1 MASKYQKF
9 PPGMEANRRFF
20 IHILSDKLKSKLCTT
35 SDVIYYFY
43 FQQRLFHPNE
53 VDRIEMTH
61 GNSGNNHTLQIML
74 LFQTQHLGS
83 IFYLKFRHL
92 KQSQQNN
99 LNFEIYGPK
108 IFDDNVRDKNI
119 HRHTQMLNACV
130 LQRPIHTKLD
140 PKQKR
145 KQSRCISRWK
155 GICTMKFHHRN
166 FVSFF
171 VYNQPYSDPKNK
183 NHPLYKLPPPIIE
196 QFQLSRDNVENYY
209 IEENEHCI
217 VIDFALSDLPT
228 FYQYGFIATE
238 VKSDKERLHKKY
250 DVDDI
255 KKQFVMESS
264 VVSNK
269 SVYNSDDSWLM
280 EVRDQQRITGGGSD
294 DFEEFKYIE
303 ENDEQDVNYYKKLNK
318 IEKKMNREHMI
329 DHEKNTDQDII
340 TNVHKSKQICP
351 YVRVKGYCD
360 KYREN
365 KCGYLYHP
373 QMEKNVDLGNDKQIW
388 VNPNKKKIDELSCA
402 RRQPIDIDQEFVSYI
417 VPGDAH
423 NPCLYLQDI
432 IHNCFILR
440 VTIFK
445 CGQHIK
451 RSFYEDNLRIRFDG
465 RRNYKYNNQQKIFQ
479 IQTPKHNLCA
489 TKQELAYPMLLYN
502 NNKFIDWF
510 ISPLYYTE
518 SKDLENA
525 SYRASMIDFIT
536 RLNKDHGK
544 YHLEAFCLMACLIN
558 YPPMFIIE
566 DFHVTDYNLLEKDVK
581 HGEPNKVWQVLKKLS
596 EGNIDTNK
604 WRTFESSGKGG
615 SGRGKKGFLDKRI
628 STLALSCRERY
639 CKRGNGI
646 GDEGRNI
653 SFMNIYIDMYF
664 NVDFLNQLKQ
674 QELGYSKNRYEWI
687 KCIKITPLYY
697 QLEVDQEK
705 SCRMFRLKDHLKRS
719 AITFL
724 RVEFQSAKRTP
735 KWAEEWEYG
744 TFTRQQVYNFLT
756 YGMSCGGAKYDFFFF
771 SDGQLRDKKCWMY
784 SVKLSRKF
792 NSIKGVR
799 NIMGNFENIRSP
811 GKKMARMGL
820 YNTKSTQIATLKASE
835 MEFVDDP
842 KALDGEPLTDG
853 CSIINQKIVNEKV
866 DKNAVSMLARL
877 GGAKCMLIGLPSEWI
892 RKVIEVDQKNKQGKI
907 LKQINEEQIKKNEG
921 NKEKLQ
927 LLQETLQANENRNF
941 NAQVVITKSSNKFE
955 FDKYNLE
962 VAIKEETSSSGAF
975 TNKEFIGVAY
985 YHYYLKNS
993 HKQFEKNLQS
1003 YAMSWFDILNHASKY
1018 GGGHGNT
1025 NQIDRGRAE
1034 IFLNCDKHKGAFK
1047 FLLKDMAFV
1056 VHRYNTERQ
1065 NNNYRR
1071 FNRFRKK
1078 KK

>member
-1 MASKYQKF
+1 MYNKNLFYKSPDVKTRLF
-9 PPGMEANRRFF
+9 TIEIVSEN
-20 IHILSDKLKSKLCTT
+20 LKSTLNTT
-35 SDVIYYFY
+35 SDVIHYFY
-43 FQQRLFHPNE
+43 NQRRLFHPNE
-53 VDRIEMTH
+53 VEMIRLF
-61 GNSGNNHTLQIML
+61 NDINKNNANTQHKLIVEL
-74 LFQTQHLGS
+74 IFQTEQLALMFFLKSTHIFNQKNTDVKLEFVPDNFANTLG
-83 IFYLKFRHL
+83 LKYIYRHA
-92 KQSQQNN
+92 
-99 LNFEIYGPK
+99 F
-108 IFDDNVRDKNI
+108 
-119 HRHTQMLNACV
+119 MLDVGV
-130 LQRPIHTKLD
+130 LQRPTHQLLD
-140 PKQKR
+140 PEKKR
-145 KQSRCISRWK
+145 NKSRYISRWN
-155 GICTMKFHHRN
+155 GICTMNLYRN
-166 FVSFF
+166 RFISFF

-183 NHPLYKLPPPIIE
+183 HYPLYQLPQPIIE
-196 QFQLSRDNVENYY
+196 RFELSRANVENYY
-209 IEENEHCI
+209 IEENSDCV
-217 VIDFALSDLPT
+217 VIDFSLSDPPI
-228 FYQYGFIATE
+228 FYQYGFIATDI
-238 VKSDKERLHKKY
+238 KSDKERLCNKYHTNDEHKL
-250 DVDDI
+250 DNMDNIDI
-255 KKQFVMESS
+255 KS
-264 VVSNK
+264 VSN
-269 SVYNSDDSWLM
+269 NSEDNWLFDL
-280 EVRDQQRITGGGSD
+280 RAQQRITAGGD
-294 DFEEFKYIE
+294 IKDFQ
-303 ENDEQDVNYYKKLNK
+303 DEAVDIDYYKAINNMEQKINK
-318 IEKKMNREHMI
+318 QYDDKKN
-329 DHEKNTDQDII
+329 DDDII
-340 TNVHKSKQICP
+340 DNVHKSKHICP
-351 YVRVKGYCD
+351 YIRVVGYCE
-360 KYREN
+360 KYIQN
-365 KCGYLYHP
+365 CCPYLYHP
-373 QMEKNVDLGNDKQIW
+373 QMEKNVDFGNNKRRWD
-388 VNPNKKKIDELSCA
+388 NPNNCKIIGQASA
-402 RRQPIDIDQEFVSYI
+402 RRQPTDIDQEFLSYI
-417 VPGDAH
+417 VPGDTH
-423 NPCLYLQDI
+423 IPYLYLQDI

-440 VTIFK
+440 ITMLK
-445 CGQHIK
+445 CQDYIRK
-451 RSFYEDNLRIRFDG
+451 DFYERKLSEMFPRDSRRISTPTQNLG
-465 RRNYKYNNQQKIFQ
+465 PMKQTLSYPLLRRMNINNEQKFV
-479 IQTPKHNLCA
+479 NW
-489 TKQELAYPMLLYN
+489 Y
-502 NNKFIDWF
+502 
-510 ISPLYYTE
+510 ISPLKYTK
-518 SKDLENA
+518 SCDLSNA
-525 SYRASMIDFIT
+525 SYRASMIDFIE
-536 RLNKDHGK
+536 RLNSNYGE